1 MSEVLAF
8 LEFRSGE
15 RGHLD
20 FERPSKTEALFPRDS
35 VEGNYCVPG
44 WMLEMEICD
53 CLMFHIL
60 YSLRVFPLNSSFL
73 IKANNTSPFIEG
85 EHGNTL

>member
-15 RGHLD
+15 RGRGHLD

-44 WMLEMEICD
+44 WMLEMEKMKSVIALCFTF
-53 CLMFHIL
+53 CIH
-60 YSLRVFPLNSSFL
+60 
-73 IKANNTSPFIEG
+73 
-85 EHGNTL
+85 

>member
-1 MSEVLAF
+1 MSFFLEAIFLMSEVLAF

-44 WMLEMEICD
+44 
-53 CLMFHIL
+53 
-60 YSLRVFPLNSSFL
+60 
-73 IKANNTSPFIEG
+73 
-85 EHGNTL
+85 

>member
-15 RGHLD
+15 RGRGHLD

-44 WMLEMEICD
+44 
-53 CLMFHIL
+53 
-60 YSLRVFPLNSSFL
+60 
-73 IKANNTSPFIEG
+73 
-85 EHGNTL
+85 